1 MDIRINSV
9 EYKEYSFGDGVI
21 TIDVD
26 FTINRVIKANIII
39 YDEKRLNI
47 DEITNYIR
55 RELVDG
61 V

>member
-9 EYKEYSFGDGVI
+9 EYKEYPFGGGV
-21 TIDVD
+21 TVDVD

>member
-9 EYKEYSFGDGVI
+9 EYKEYPFGGGV

-26 FTINRVIKANIII
+26 FTINHVINANIII